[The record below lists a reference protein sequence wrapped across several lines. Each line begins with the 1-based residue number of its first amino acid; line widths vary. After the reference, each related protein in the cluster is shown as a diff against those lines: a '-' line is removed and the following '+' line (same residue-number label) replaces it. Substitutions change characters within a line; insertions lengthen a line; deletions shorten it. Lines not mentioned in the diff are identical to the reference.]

1 VALLSLK
8 LETDQLM
15 NIIISGTEKFQD
27 YHTFMRAVI
36 VAIDESLKPD
46 DNKINLYSVGGY
58 KTNQFTA
65 EFVNRSE
72 RYLKQKGIKPRYYIV
87 PKKDVAEKFDNYEVD
102 MLLYLSDKKENLEI
116 FDSLVTAAQNRDIDV
131 RIYKV

>member
-1 VALLSLK
+1 
-8 LETDQLM
+8 M
-15 NIIISGTEKFQD
+15 NIVINGTEKFQD

-65 EFVNRSE
+65 EFINRSE
-72 RYLKQKGIKPRYYIV
+72 GYLKQKGIKPRYYIV
-87 PKKDVAEKFDNYEVD
+87 PKKDVVEKFDNYDVD
-102 MLLYLSDKKENLEI
+102 MLLYLSEKKENLEI
-116 FDSLVTAAQNRDIDV
+116 LDSLVTAAQNRDIDV
-131 RIYKV
+131 RIYKI

>member
-1 VALLSLK
+1 
-8 LETDQLM
+8 M
-15 NIIISGTEKFQD
+15 NIVISGTDKFHD

-36 VAIDESLKPD
+36 VAIDESLKPED
-46 DNKINLYSVGGY
+46 SKINLYSVGGY

-87 PKKDVAEKFDNYEVD
+87 PKKDVVEKFDNYDVD
-102 MLLYLSDKKENLEI
+102 MLLYLSEKKENLEI

-131 RIYKV
+131 RIYKI

>member
-1 VALLSLK
+1 
-8 LETDQLM
+8 M
-15 NIIISGTEKFQD
+15 NIVINGTEKFQD

-65 EFVNRSE
+65 EFINRSE
-72 RYLKQKGIKPRYYIV
+72 GYLKQKGIKPRYYIV
-87 PKKDVAEKFDNYEVD
+87 PKKDVVEKFDNYDVD
-102 MLLYLSDKKENLEI
+102 MLLYLSGKKENLEI
-116 FDSLVTAAQNRDIDV
+116 LDSLVTAAQNRDIDV
-131 RIYKV
+131 RIYKI

>member
-1 VALLSLK
+1 
-8 LETDQLM
+8 M

>member
-87 PKKDVAEKFDNYEVD
+87 PKKDVTEKFDNYEVD

>member
-1 VALLSLK
+1 
-8 LETDQLM
+8 M
-15 NIIISGTEKFQD
+15 NIVINGTDKFHD

-36 VAIDESLKPD
+36 VAIDESLKPE

-65 EFVNRSE
+65 EFINRSE

-87 PKKDVAEKFDNYEVD
+87 PKKDVVEKFDNYDVD
-102 MLLYLSDKKENLEI
+102 MLLYLSEKKENLEI
-116 FDSLVTAAQNRDIDV
+116 FDSLVTAAQNRNIDV
-131 RIYKV
+131 RIYKI

>member
-1 VALLSLK
+1 
-8 LETDQLM
+8 M

-58 KTNQFTA
+58 KLISLQQ
-65 EFVNRSE
+65 S
-72 RYLKQKGIKPRYYIV
+72 
-87 PKKDVAEKFDNYEVD
+87 
-102 MLLYLSDKKENLEI
+102 LL
-116 FDSLVTAAQNRDIDV
+116 TGQRDT
-131 RIYKV
+131 

>member
-1 VALLSLK
+1 
-8 LETDQLM
+8 M
-15 NIIISGTEKFQD
+15 NIVINGTDKFHD

-36 VAIDESLKPD
+36 VAIDESLKPED
-46 DNKINLYSVGGY
+46 SKINLYSVGGY

-65 EFVNRSE
+65 EFINRSE

-87 PKKDVAEKFDNYEVD
+87 PKKDVVEKFDNYDVD
-102 MLLYLSDKKENLEI
+102 MLLYLSEKKENLEI

-131 RIYKV
+131 RIYKI

>member
-1 VALLSLK
+1 
-8 LETDQLM
+8 M
-15 NIIISGTEKFQD
+15 INIIISGTEKFQD

-87 PKKDVAEKFDNYEVD
+87 PKKDVTEKFDNYGVD
-102 MLLYLSDKKENLEI
+102 MLLYLSGKKENLEI

>member
-1 VALLSLK
+1 
-8 LETDQLM
+8 M
-15 NIIISGTEKFQD
+15 NIVISGTEKFQD